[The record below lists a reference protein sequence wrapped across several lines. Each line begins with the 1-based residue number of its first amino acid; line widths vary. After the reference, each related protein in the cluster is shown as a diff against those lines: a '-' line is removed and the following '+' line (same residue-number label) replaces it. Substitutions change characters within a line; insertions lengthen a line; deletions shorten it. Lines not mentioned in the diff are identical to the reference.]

1 MVLTACLLLGIS
13 NVSVLVRWFLCFI
26 DLIIRWNRVGLITER
41 ELMSCFLTIDSVL
54 GDVSNLDVSRV
65 GSPLF
70 VDPEVSLKSERG
82 SMSFCLTVDF
92 RLGDQAARV

>member
-13 NVSVLVRWFLCFI
+13 NVSVLVRWFRCFI

-41 ELMSCFLTIDSVL
+41 ELMSCFFLTIDSVL

-65 GSPLF
+65 GVAVVCRS
-70 VDPEVSLKSERG
+70 
-82 SMSFCLTVDF
+82 
-92 RLGDQAARV
+92 

>member
-1 MVLTACLLLGIS
+1 MFRE
-13 NVSVLVRWFLCFI
+13 SV
-26 DLIIRWNRVGLITER
+26 
-41 ELMSCFLTIDSVL
+41 
-54 GDVSNLDVSRV
+54 
-65 GSPLF
+65 SPLF